1 MIKQFLPKS
10 LQWKL
15 TLSYTFV
22 TVGTLLVLELVL
34 LGLLVIINYWGYNIA
49 NVFLY
54 EWHEIAVIVTFIL
67 GVAFASGAILFVGTI
82 PLGLLFGFITA
93 RLLLTKRIK
102 ALAEAATAYSY
113 GDFSIVPKDK
123 SEDELGL
130 LAGRLRRM
138 AAELANLLQTRQE
151 LATVEARNRLARDLH
166 DTVKQQIFALQMQVA
181 AAQAL
186 IERDPTSAKSHIT
199 EANFLAQ
206 QAQQELKSL
215 IDELRPAALD
225 DKGLASAVRGY
236 AQTWQQ
242 LTGVATEVGI
252 SGERAL
258 SLVREQALYRI
269 LQEALANVAKHSSAS
284 TVGIQ
289 LSYTPTTV
297 TLTVQDN
304 GLGFDP
310 KSVRSEGFGLQSM
323 HQRAEELAGRLHIQ
337 SVIGRGTRIQAAL
350 PV

>member
-1 MIKQFLPKS
+1 MSQLLPKS

-15 TLSYTFV
+15 TLSYTLV
-22 TVGTLLVLELVL
+22 TVGTLLVLELGLISILGVITLWGRDL
-34 LGLLVIINYWGYNIA
+34 LSMIR
-49 NVFLY
+49 Y
-54 EWHEIAVIVTFIL
+54 EWHELIAIATVVL
-67 GVAFASGAILFVGTI
+67 GGAVLSGAVLFAGTI

-102 ALAEAATAYSY
+102 SLAEAATAYSY
-113 GDFSIVPKDK
+113 GDFTVIPKDK
-123 SEDELGL
+123 SEDELGQ

-138 AAELANLLQTRQE
+138 AGELATLLETRHE

-186 IERDPTSAKSHIT
+186 IERDPGSAKSHIT
-199 EANFLAQ
+199 EANYLAQ
-206 QAQQELKSL
+206 QAQQELKTL

-225 DKGLASAVRGY
+225 DKGLATAVRTY

-242 LTGVATEVGI
+242 LTGVTTEVGV

-269 LQEALANVAKHSSAS
+269 LQEALANVAKHSGAS
-284 TVGIQ
+284 MVGIQ
-289 LSYTPTTV
+289 LSYTPTSV

-304 GLGFDP
+304 GVGFNP
-310 KSVRSEGFGLQSM
+310 KIARAEGFGLQSM
-323 HQRAEELAGRLHIQ
+323 HQRAEELGGSLQLQ
-337 SVIGRGTRIQAAL
+337 SNAGRGTKVQVNL

>member
-1 MIKQFLPKS
+1 MSQLFPKS

-22 TVGTLLVLELVL
+22 TVGTLLVLELGLIGVL
-34 LGLLVIINYWGYNIA
+34 GIFTLWGRGIPSIP
-49 NVFLY
+49 
-54 EWHEIAVIVTFIL
+54 EWFTIVTVVL
-67 GVAFASGAILFVGTI
+67 GGAVLSGAVLFMGTI

-93 RLLLTKRIK
+93 RLLLTKRIQS
-102 ALAEAATAYSY
+102 LAEAATAYSY
-113 GDFSIVPKDK
+113 GDFTVIPKDK

-138 AAELANLLQTRQE
+138 AGELATLLETRHE

-186 IERDPTSAKSHIT
+186 LERDPTSAKSHIT
-199 EANFLAQ
+199 EANYLAQ
-206 QAQQELKSL
+206 QAQQELKTL

-225 DKGLASAVRGY
+225 DKGLAAAVRGY
-236 AQTWQQ
+236 AHSWQQ
-242 LTGVATEVGI
+242 LTTIATEVGI
-252 SGERAL
+252 SGERSL

-269 LQEALANVAKHSSAS
+269 LQEALANVAKHSGAS

-297 TLTVQDN
+297 TLTIQDN
-304 GLGFDP
+304 GLGFNP
-310 KSVRSEGFGLQSM
+310 KVARSEGFGLQSM
-323 HQRAEELAGRLHIQ
+323 HQRAEELGGALLIE
-337 SVIGRGTRIQAAL
+337 SKTGRGTVVQVSL

>member
-1 MIKQFLPKS
+1 MSQLFPKS

-15 TLSYTFV
+15 TLSYTLV
-22 TVGTLLVLELVL
+22 TVGTILVLELFL
-34 LGLLVIINYWGYNIA
+34 IGALGVITLWGRDI
-49 NVFLY
+49 LSIIRY
-54 EWHEIAVIVTFIL
+54 EWQELLAIATVVL
-67 GVAFASGAILFVGTI
+67 GGAVLSGAVLFVGTI

-102 ALAEAATAYSY
+102 SLAEAATAYSY
-113 GDFSIVPKDK
+113 GDFTVIPKDK
-123 SEDELGL
+123 SEDELGQ

-138 AAELANLLQTRQE
+138 AIE
-151 LATVEARNRLARDLH
+151 LATLLETRHELATIEARNRLARDLH

-181 AAQAL
+181 AAQVL
-186 IERDPTSAKSHIT
+186 VERDPVSAKSHIT
-199 EANFLAQ
+199 EANALAQ
-206 QAQQELKSL
+206 QAQQELKTL

-225 DKGLASAVRGY
+225 DKGLATAVRDY
-236 AQTWQQ
+236 AQTWEQ
-242 LTGVATEVGI
+242 LTNIATEVGV
-252 SGERAL
+252 SGERSL

-269 LQEALANVAKHSSAS
+269 LQEALANVAKHSEAS

-310 KSVRSEGFGLQSM
+310 KSARAEGFGLQSM
-323 HQRAEELAGRLHIQ
+323 HQRAEELGGTLQVQ
-337 SVIGRGTRIQAAL
+337 SKAGRGTVVKVSL

>member
-1 MIKQFLPKS
+1 MNQFIPKS

-22 TVGTLLVLELVL
+22 TVGTLLVLELGL
-34 LGLLVIINYWGYNIA
+34 LG
-49 NVFLY
+49 
-54 EWHEIAVIVTFIL
+54 IL
-67 GVAFASGAILFVGTI
+67 GIITIAGRGIPSIPEWVAITTVVLGGAVLSGAVLFVGTI

-93 RLLLTKRIK
+93 RLLLTQRIK
-102 ALAEAATAYSY
+102 SLAEAATAYSY
-113 GDFSIVPKDK
+113 GDFTVIPKDK
-123 SEDELGL
+123 SEDELGQ

-138 AAELANLLQTRQE
+138 AVELATLLETRHE

-186 IERDPTSAKSHIT
+186 IERDPGSAKSHIT
-199 EANFLAQ
+199 EANYLAQ
-206 QAQQELKSL
+206 QAQQELKTL

-225 DKGLASAVRGY
+225 DKGLATAVRTY

-242 LTGVATEVGI
+242 LTGIATEVGV
-252 SGERAL
+252 SGERSL

-269 LQEALANVAKHSSAS
+269 LQESLANVAKHSGAN

-289 LSYTPTTV
+289 LSYTPSTV

-310 KSVRSEGFGLQSM
+310 KTARSEGFGLQSM
-323 HQRAEELAGRLHIQ
+323 HQRAEELSGVLQIQ
-337 SVIGRGTRIQAAL
+337 SKTGRGTVVKVSL

>member
-15 TLSYTFV
+15 TLSYTLV
-22 TVGTLLVLELVL
+22 TVGTLLVLELGL
-34 LGLLVIINYWGYNIA
+34 LGILVIINYWGYGLRGGFNQ
-49 NVFLY
+49 
-54 EWHEIAVIVTFIL
+54 WHELLVLFTFIV
-67 GVAFASGAILFVGTI
+67 GVAFASGAVLFVGTI
-82 PLGLLFGFITA
+82 PFGLLFGFITA
-93 RLLLTKRIK
+93 RLLLTRRIQ

-123 SEDELGL
+123 SEDELGF

-138 AAELANLLQTRQE
+138 AAELATLLETRQE

-186 IERDPTSAKSHIT
+186 VERDPTSAKSHIS

-206 QAQQELKSL
+206 QAQQELKTL

-225 DKGLASAVRGY
+225 DKGLASAVRNY
-236 AQTWQQ
+236 AHTWQQ
-242 LTGVATEVGI
+242 LSGIATEVGV
-252 SGERAL
+252 SGERSL

-269 LQEALANVAKHSSAS
+269 LQESLANVAKHSGAS

-289 LSYTPTTV
+289 LSYTHNTI

-304 GLGFDP
+304 GLGFNTNAAH
-310 KSVRSEGFGLQSM
+310 SEGFGLQSM
-323 HQRAEELAGRLHIQ
+323 HQRAEELGGRLQIQ
-337 SVIGRGTRIQAAL
+337 SESGRGTKIQAAL
-350 PV
+350 PI